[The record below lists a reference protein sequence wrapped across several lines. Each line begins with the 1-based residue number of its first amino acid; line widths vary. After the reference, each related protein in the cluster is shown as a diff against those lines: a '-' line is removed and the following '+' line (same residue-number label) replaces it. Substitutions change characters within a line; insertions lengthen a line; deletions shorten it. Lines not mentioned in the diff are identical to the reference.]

1 MRNVQL
7 ERRSIHHRRELLN
20 PPAHQNS
27 MVFREPKDAFALFGL
42 YSNHYPS
49 VMSSNHLLYRKY
61 VPVISHDQFVGM
73 ERFNGFPCK
82 QSPSLNP
89 ASSSPPT
96 NPSAASLPPIN
107 PPACGGRLGF
117 SLSWRVFSPACGGVG
132 GGKSGDV
139 SWVFGGGSTQ
149 RTRTPALAQHEW
161 IFLDRRKLKFAFF
174 IRTIPSTCL
183 KSVLNYICPYPKS
196 ISSFRA
202 RGFPEPSL
210 RCTMYPNGS
219 SGRLPSSRISLMV
232 RSCIRGMR
240 RVPKPSTNPRP
251 SASCNLD
258 Q

>member
-1 MRNVQL
+1 MFNWNAAP
-7 ERRSIHHRRELLN
+7 STIRRELLN

-42 YSNHYPS
+42 YSNHYPP

-96 NPSAASLPPIN
+96 NPSAAPSPPLN
-107 PPACGGRLGF
+107 SPACGGRLGF

-174 IRTIPSTCL
+174 IRTIPSACC
-183 KSVLNYICPYPKS
+183 KSVLNFITPP
-196 ISSFRA
+196 IRN
-202 RGFPEPSL
+202 PSP
-210 RCTMYPNGS
+210 RFAPG
-219 SGRLPSSRISLMV
+219 PSPRRHDAAPCIPTA
-232 RSCIRGMR
+232 IRGAC
-240 RVPKPSTNPRP
+240 PPPESP
-251 SASCNLD
+251 
-258 Q
+258 